1 MLGLSLIING
11 LCPFLVYR
19 VLESHFPAGSVMP
32 LLNAS
37 MFPALGS
44 ILGIVRKGTVDVI
57 AMIVMA
63 ALAMHIVVTLIA
75 RNVGIALVAISLDGT
90 LIGLV
95 LIVSA
100 MVRRPIILIA
110 AKQVAVDAGPERAT
124 ALNRVIENSGKRA
137 FSTITIVWGLALL
150 VMSGLHIVLAL
161 NLPPADFLLL
171 SPIVGVITIV
181 ALIGWTGRHLI
192 KLDLFEQARS

>member
-11 LCPFLVYR
+11 LCPFLLYR
-19 VLESHFPAGSVMP
+19 VLESHFPAGGVMP
-32 LLNAS
+32 LLYAS

-75 RNVGIALVAISLDGT
+75 RNVGITLVAISLDGT

-124 ALNRVIENSGKRA
+124 ALNRVIENTGKRA
-137 FSTITIVWGLALL
+137 FSTITIVWGVALL

-171 SPIVGVITIV
+171 SPIVGVITVV
-181 ALIGWTGRHLI
+181 ALIGWTGRHLM
-192 KLDLFEQARS
+192 KLDLLEQARS

>member
-11 LCPFLVYR
+11 LCPFLLYR
-19 VLESHFPAGSVMP
+19 VLESHFPAGGVMP
-32 LLNAS
+32 LLYAS

-44 ILGIVRKGTVDVI
+44 ILGNVRKGTVDVI

-75 RNVGIALVAISLDGT
+75 RNVGITLVAISLDGT

-100 MVRRPIILIA
+100 MVRRPRDRYRPIHCPGRTRNGVHRPRWL
-110 AKQVAVDAGPERAT
+110 G
-124 ALNRVIENSGKRA
+124 NSG
-137 FSTITIVWGLALL
+137 
-150 VMSGLHIVLAL
+150 H
-161 NLPPADFLLL
+161 LPL
-171 SPIVGVITIV
+171 SQ
-181 ALIGWTGRHLI
+181 
-192 KLDLFEQARS
+192 LD

>member
-11 LCPFLVYR
+11 LCPFLLYR

-32 LLNAS
+32 LLYAS

-75 RNVGIALVAISLDGT
+75 RNVGITLVAISLDGT

-110 AKQVAVDAGPERAT
+110 AKQLAVDAGPERAT
-124 ALNRVIENSGKRA
+124 ALNRVIENTGKRA
-137 FSTITIVWGLALL
+137 FSTITIVWGVALL

-181 ALIGWTGRHLI
+181 ALIGWTGRHLM
-192 KLDLFEQARS
+192 KLDLLEQARS